1 MKMDE
6 LSLCET
12 YKCRI
17 LLETESLVEVPSS
30 ESKEYSLKS
39 PYQKTKMDNHNKLE
53 TVVVD
58 NKPSRVNI
66 GRFPMF
72 ADKGHSNKATLR
84 SNRYLSYQSKRIMDA
99 LTAGKVEKAVLI

>member
-1 MKMDE
+1 ME
-6 LSLCET
+6 
-12 YKCRI
+12 
-17 LLETESLVEVPSS
+17 
-30 ESKEYSLKS
+30 
-39 PYQKTKMDNHNKLE
+39 NHNKLE

-99 LTAGKVEKAVLI
+99 LTAGKVEKAVLIWLMLIKLSKTYQILMFTKCVRQ